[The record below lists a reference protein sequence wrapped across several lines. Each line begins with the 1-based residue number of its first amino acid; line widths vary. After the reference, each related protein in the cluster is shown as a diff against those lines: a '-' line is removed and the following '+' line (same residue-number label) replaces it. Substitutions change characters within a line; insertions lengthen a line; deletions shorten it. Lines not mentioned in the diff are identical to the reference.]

1 MLKQPRSS
9 GPYARPYVECYNTES
24 IYTTGYSNRVG
35 GELTD
40 AEIDALCI
48 AEESAMP
55 FDNDTHADLV
65 GDDYADAIMADLGMS
80 SDQALFG
87 MYN

>member
-1 MLKQPRSS
+1 MINQDLPDTMLTC
-9 GPYARPYVECYNTES
+9 PYEIHLDEH
-24 IYTTGYSNRVG
+24 
-35 GELTD
+35 ELQAD
-40 AEIDALCI
+40 AYY
-48 AEESAMP
+48 
-55 FDNDTHADLV
+55 DLA